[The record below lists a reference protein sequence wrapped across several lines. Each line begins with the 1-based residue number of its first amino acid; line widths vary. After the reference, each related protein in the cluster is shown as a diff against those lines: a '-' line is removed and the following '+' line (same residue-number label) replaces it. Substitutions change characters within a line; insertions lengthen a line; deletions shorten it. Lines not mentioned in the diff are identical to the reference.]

1 MDDFF
6 IYFFGQAEKRPEIGI
21 VAPIVTV
28 LTIVLLLIVCY
39 INKKLVSHM
48 ENDGIDLPPRYA
60 DLGLPAVAMGF
71 TTSPPPK
78 YDEIVKWSSKPI
90 NEIVL

>member
-28 LTIVLLLIVCY
+28 HISFLWTDGL
-39 INKKLVSHM
+39 NESLVQSL
-48 ENDGIDLPPRYA
+48 NFKPVVPPS
-60 DLGLPAVAMGF
+60 GTNETAVF
-71 TTSPPPK
+71 
-78 YDEIVKWSSKPI
+78 EF
-90 NEIVL
+90 